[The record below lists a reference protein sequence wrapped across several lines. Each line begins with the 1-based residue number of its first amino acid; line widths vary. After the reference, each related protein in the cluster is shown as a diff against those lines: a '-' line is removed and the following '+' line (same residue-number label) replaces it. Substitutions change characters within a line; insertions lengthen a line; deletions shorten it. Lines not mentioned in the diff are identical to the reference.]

1 MLAGFI
7 GGFVDSAVGGGGL
20 IRLPALLAAGL
31 PSHVALATNKFGSTW
46 AAGMSSAQYWMSGL
60 VPKKAA
66 SIGWILM
73 LIMSI
78 FGALAVTKISASW
91 VIKLV
96 FIVLLIMFLYVL
108 FKKEFGVEENIREE
122 RMRDLLT
129 NMEKLFHQAKSIM
142 Q

>member
-60 VPKKAA
+60 VP
-66 SIGWILM
+66 M
-73 LIMSI
+73 
-78 FGALAVTKISASW
+78 
-91 VIKLV
+91 
-96 FIVLLIMFLYVL
+96 
-108 FKKEFGVEENIREE
+108 KEE
-122 RMRDLLT
+122 
-129 NMEKLFHQAKSIM
+129 
-142 Q
+142 